1 MGNEK
6 LTARISDALNRL
18 GWYICVFTSRF
29 LNMLILTK
37 PWVWMLQKLQIL
49 SQAMLRKYITYA
61 KMHSN
66 PKLRE
71 SDLEKVALVYADLRR
86 ESMVCPCLNE
96 ETIHVFN

>member
-1 MGNEK
+1 MCLHIQVLELVNTHK
-6 LTARISDALNRL
+6 A
-18 GWYICVFTSRF
+18 
-29 LNMLILTK
+29 
-37 PWVWMLQKLQIL
+37 WVWMLQKLQIL